1 MEAGAPLSRVYSP
14 HSIFHYGNRVSVC
27 TARAVNSAVLCVD
40 SSTSTPP
47 VKHNQERTSRNNS
60 AKTKSTRT
68 KTGIPPCVCLK
79 LEENHWNSCVFEVSL
94 ALSMIRAEECCLFLS
109 MTFVSFLDKLSYH
122 RAAGHLKTS
131 TSGSRT
137 GTPSFRLL
145 RFLGNHN
152 NSGYL
157 SRGFCYLLVS
167 VVLMKEYNLLLGLNW

>member
-1 MEAGAPLSRVYSP
+1 ML
-14 HSIFHYGNRVSVC
+14 
-27 TARAVNSAVLCVD
+27 
-40 SSTSTPP
+40 
-47 VKHNQERTSRNNS
+47 
-60 AKTKSTRT
+60 
-68 KTGIPPCVCLK
+68 
-79 LEENHWNSCVFEVSL
+79 
-94 ALSMIRAEECCLFLS
+94 
-109 MTFVSFLDKLSYH
+109 TFVSFLVKLSYH

-167 VVLMKEYNLLLGLNW
+167 VVLMKEYNLLLGLN